1 MYKPVSLIFGSG
13 LKGAFGINE
22 IQKRGVLAT
31 LFIAICDD
39 NIVECTRLSQKI
51 QKMLSAREIEAVM
64 MDFYSGQ
71 ALSAYR
77 QNFDILFLDIKM
89 AVMDGLETAKIL
101 KERGQEFIL
110 IFITSAEEYVYD
122 AFDLE
127 AFQYLVKPVNDEK
140 LERVLFAAVNKRRKS
155 KENFLIF
162 SRNRQV
168 SKVNL
173 DDVLYFE
180 ITGRITRIH
189 FKDRCA
195 DYYEKISDLER
206 KLSALD
212 FFRCHKSYLV
222 NLNFVRE
229 FTKTEIIMEN
239 GERLLLSR
247 RRSQDF
253 SRAFLSCLKRQGGL
267 LDTNIGES
275 V

>member
-1 MYKPVSLIFGSG
+1 M
-13 LKGAFGINE
+13 
-22 IQKRGVLAT
+22 GVLTT
-31 LFIAICDD
+31 LFIAVCDD
-39 NIVECTRLSQKI
+39 NIVECTRLSQKV
-51 QKMLSAREIEAVM
+51 QKLLSEREIEAAM
-64 MDFYSGQ
+64 MNFYSGQ
-71 ALSAYR
+71 ALTACS

-89 AVMDGLETAKIL
+89 AVMDGLETARLL

-127 AFQYLVKPVNDEK
+127 AFQYLVKPVDEEK
-140 LERVLFAAVNKRRKS
+140 LERVLCAAVDKRIKP

-168 SKVNL
+168 SKINL
-173 DDVLYFE
+173 NDVLYFE
-180 ITGRITRIH
+180 ITGRIIRIH

-222 NLNFVRE
+222 NLKFVRE
-229 FTKTEIIMEN
+229 FTKTEIFMEN
-239 GERLLLSR
+239 GECLFLSR
-247 RRSQDF
+247 RRAQDF

-267 LDTNIGES
+267 IDANIGES
-275 V
+275 M